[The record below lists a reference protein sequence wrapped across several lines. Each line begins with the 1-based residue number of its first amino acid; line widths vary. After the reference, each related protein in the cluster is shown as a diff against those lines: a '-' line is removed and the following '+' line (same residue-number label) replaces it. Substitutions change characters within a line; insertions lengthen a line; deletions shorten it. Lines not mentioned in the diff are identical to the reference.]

1 MPSNSLPPPA
11 PCVAGARR
19 ASVRGVR
26 GYLLR
31 CVAVGVL
38 VGISCGALVGLGL
51 SRFMNLPAVETLT
64 TYRPAA
70 ATQIRARDG
79 SLLATLA
86 LQRRLPLPPDQIPEV
101 FRKAVVAAEDAHFF
115 AHTGLDPKGIVRAVL
130 RNVFSGRYSQGAST
144 LTQQLARTLFLT
156 PERTL
161 ERKIKEAL
169 LAIEIEQKF
178 SKDQILA
185 MYANQMYFGHGRYG
199 VEASARFF
207 FGKPAAELTI
217 AEAALLAGIVQLN
230 DRQSPIR
237 FPERALA
244 RRSYALTRMRDEGFI
259 SEDEYRTAMAA
270 PLGASPHYDRNAAAD
285 YFVEVARRAVEEQF
299 GTRAMLEGGL
309 VVETT
314 LDPTLQALAETALRN
329 GLVALQRR
337 LGWPGARRNLL
348 AEGVVEDLEAWR
360 DPSWAFLQW
369 REGELAYAVASEVSA
384 EQAKLHIAGR
394 NATLTIADARW
405 TNRDSL
411 NRLCRRGDVLLV
423 RLAKVPPDG
432 PVSVALE
439 AEPRVEG
446 ALLALDNRTGAV
458 LAHVGGFD
466 FDRSQFDRVTQAK
479 RQCGSAFKPFVYL
492 AAFERG
498 FSPNEL
504 IFDGPAL
511 FPDERGERTY
521 VPLNYYR
528 RYEGMVTLRHAL
540 EHSLNASAV
549 KLQQLVTGDAII
561 DVARRLGINEKL
573 APYPTMALGSFELT
587 LWELTGAYASIANGG
602 QRVKPYFLAR
612 VLDGVGQPLYTHRLE
627 PFQAVGE
634 DVAYLANQ
642 VLRGVVQRGTAA
654 KAAGLPGYLAGKTGT
669 TDAYTDAW
677 FIGYSPRI
685 TVGVWVG
692 RDLKER
698 IGNNMTG
705 AEAALPTWIEF
716 MKAYLESQPEHVRRE
731 EPPVPSGIALVPVD
745 PLTGLRANPGCGER
759 VILEAVPAGREPA
772 PCSDEWH
779 HIVALPWPQQLPY
792 YTYRPGEPVTT
803 PEAMAAAQAKIAAK
817 GGEVERA
824 RTR

>member
-1 MPSNSLPPPA
+1 MPGL
-11 PCVAGARR
+11 RR
-19 ASVRGVR
+19 ASVPAVRRYLVRWLTVGTLIGV
-26 GYLLR
+26 
-31 CVAVGVL
+31 A
-38 VGISCGALVGLGL
+38 CGAGIGLAL
-51 SRFMNLPAVETLT
+51 SRFMNLPAVEALT

-70 ATQIRARDG
+70 ATQVRARDG

-86 LQRRLPLPPDQIPEV
+86 LQRRFPLPPDQIPDV
-101 FRKAVVAAEDAHFF
+101 FRKAVVASEDARFF
-115 AHTGLDPKGIVRAVL
+115 AHTGLDPKGILRAVV
-130 RNVFSGRYSQGAST
+130 RNVFSRRYSQGAST

-199 VEASARFF
+199 VEAASRFF
-207 FGKPAAELTI
+207 FGKPAAELNI
-217 AEAALLAGIVQLN
+217 PEAALLAGIVQLN

-244 RRSYALTRMRDEGFI
+244 RRNYALTRMRDERFI
-259 SEDEYRTAMAA
+259 TEEEYRTALAA
-270 PLGASPHYDRNAAAD
+270 PLGAAPHFDRNAAAD

-314 LDPTLQALAETALRN
+314 VDPALQELAERSLRN

-337 LGWPGARRNLL
+337 LGWPGPRRNLVTD
-348 AEGVVEDLEAWR
+348 GVEDLDSWR
-360 DPSWAFLQW
+360 DPSWAFLRW
-369 REGELAYAVASEVSA
+369 REGELAYAVVSEVSPQHA
-384 EQAKLHIAGR
+384 ELRIAGR
-394 NATLTIADARW
+394 RATLALADARW
-405 TNRDSL
+405 TGRDSL
-411 NRLCRRGDVLLV
+411 TRLCRRGDVLLI
-423 RLAKVPPDG
+423 RLGKILPDG
-432 PVSVALE
+432 PLSVTLE
-439 AEPRVEG
+439 PEPRVEG
-446 ALLALDNRTGAV
+446 ALLAIDNRTGAV

-479 RQCGSAFKPFVYL
+479 RQCGSAFKPFVYV

-498 FSPNEL
+498 FTPNEL

-511 FPDERGERTY
+511 FPDERGLLTY

-528 RYEGMVTLRHAL
+528 RYEGMVTLRYAL

-549 KLQQLVTGDAII
+549 KLQQLTSGEAII
-561 DVARRLGINEKL
+561 DVARRLGITEKL
-573 APYPTMALGSFELT
+573 SPYPTMALGSFELT
-587 LWELTGAYASIANGG
+587 LSEITGAYASIANGG
-602 QRVKPYFLAR
+602 QRVRPFFIGR
-612 VLDGVGQPLYTHRLE
+612 VLDSAGQPIYSHRLE
-627 PFQAVGE
+627 PFQAIRE
-634 DVAYLANQ
+634 DVAFLTNH
-642 VLRGVVQRGTAA
+642 VLRGVVLRGTAA
-654 KAAGLPGYLAGKTGT
+654 RAANLPGYLAGKTGT
-669 TDAYTDAW
+669 TDDYTDAW

-692 RDLKER
+692 RDMKER
-698 IGNNMTG
+698 IGRNMTG

-716 MKAYLESQPEHVRRE
+716 MKAYLESQPEFIREE
-731 EPPVPSGIALVPVD
+731 EPPIPAGITLLPVD
-745 PLTGLRANPGCGER
+745 RRTGLRANPGCGEY
-759 VILEAVPAGREPA
+759 VILEAVPLGREPG
-772 PCSDEWH
+772 PCSEEWH
-779 HIVALPWPQQLPY
+779 HLFGLPWPQQLPY
-792 YTYRPGEPVTT
+792 YSYRPGEPQTT

-824 RTR
+824 GRR

>member
-1 MPSNSLPPPA
+1 M
-11 PCVAGARR
+11 GR
-19 ASVRGVR
+19 
-26 GYLLR
+26 YLLR
-31 CVAVGVL
+31 SLTIGVLLGITGGAAVGL
-38 VGISCGALVGLGL
+38 AL
-51 SRFMNLPAVETLT
+51 SRLLNLPAVETLT

-101 FRKAVVAAEDAHFF
+101 FRKAVVAAEDARFF
-115 AHTGLDPKGIVRAVL
+115 AHPGLDPKGIVRAAL
-130 RNVFSGRYSQGAST
+130 RNVFSRRYSQGAST
-144 LTQQLARTLFLT
+144 LTQQLARTLFLS

-185 MYANQMYFGHGRYG
+185 MYANQIYFGHGRYG
-199 VEASARFF
+199 VEAASRFF
-207 FGKPAAELTI
+207 FGKPAAELTVP
-217 AEAALLAGIVQLN
+217 EAALLAGIVQLN

-244 RRSYALTRMRDEGFI
+244 RRTYVLTRMRDERFI
-259 SEDEYRTAMAA
+259 SEDEFHTAMAA
-270 PLGASPHYDRNAAAD
+270 PLAASPHWDRNAAAD

-314 LDPTLQALAETALRN
+314 VDPALQALAETSVRN
-329 GLVALQRR
+329 GLAALQQR

-348 AEGVVEDLEAWR
+348 ADGIKDLDAWR
-360 DPSWAFLQW
+360 DPSWAFLRW
-369 REGELAYAVASEVSA
+369 REGELAYAVVAEVSA
-384 EQAKLHIAGR
+384 QQATLRIAGR
-394 NATLTIADARW
+394 DAVLALADARW
-405 TNRDSL
+405 TGRDAL
-411 NRLCRRGDVLLV
+411 TRLCRRGDVLLV
-423 RLAKVPPDG
+423 RLGQALSDEPLAVT
-432 PVSVALE
+432 LE

-498 FSPNEL
+498 FAPNEML
-504 IFDGPAL
+504 FDGPAL
-511 FPDERGERTY
+511 FPDERGEMTY

-528 RYEGMVTLRHAL
+528 RWEGIVTLRYAL

-549 KLQQLVTGDAII
+549 KLQQLVGGEAII
-561 DVARRLGINEKL
+561 DVARRLGIRERL
-573 APYPTMALGSFELT
+573 APYPTMALGAFELT
-587 LWELTGAYASIANGG
+587 LWELTGAYAGIANGG
-602 QRVKPYFLAR
+602 QWMQPFFIAR
-612 VLDGVGQPLYTHRLE
+612 VLDGAGRQLFSHRLE
-627 PFQAVGE
+627 PFQAVRE
-634 DVAYLANQ
+634 DVAYLANH
-642 VLRGVVQRGTAA
+642 VLRGVVQRGTAVR
-654 KAAGLPGYLAGKTGT
+654 AANLPGYLAGKTGT
-669 TDAYTDAW
+669 TDGYTDAW

-698 IGNNMTG
+698 IGRNMTG
-705 AEAALPTWIEF
+705 AEAALPIWIEF
-716 MKAYLESQPEHVRRE
+716 MKGYLQAQPEHVLQE
-731 EPPVPSGIALVPVD
+731 EPTVPAGIALVPVD
-745 PLTGLRANPGCGER
+745 PDTGLRANPGCGER
-759 VILEAVPAGREPA
+759 VILEAVPAAREPA
-772 PCSDEWH
+772 PCSAEWH
-779 HIVALPWPQQLPY
+779 HVVALPWPQQLPY
-792 YTYRPGEPVTT
+792 YTYRPGEPITT
-803 PEAMAAAQAKIAAK
+803 PEAIAVAQAKIAAK
-817 GGEVERA
+817 GGEAATATPR
-824 RTR
+824 

>member
-1 MPSNSLPPPA
+1 M
-11 PCVAGARR
+11 GR
-19 ASVRGVR
+19 
-26 GYLLR
+26 YFLR
-31 CVAVGVL
+31 WLVVGLL
-38 VGISCGALVGLGL
+38 VGITCGAVVGLGM

-86 LQRRLPLPPDQIPEV
+86 LQRRLPLPPDQIPPV
-101 FRKAVVAAEDAHFF
+101 FRNAVVAAEDARFY
-115 AHTGLDPKGIVRAVL
+115 AHTGLDPKGIMRAML
-130 RNVFSGRYSQGAST
+130 RNVFSRRYSQGAST

-169 LAIEIEQKF
+169 LAIEIEQRF

-199 VEASARFF
+199 VEAAARFF
-207 FGKPAAELTI
+207 FGKPAAELSI
-217 AEAALLAGIVQLN
+217 PEAALLAGIVQLN

-244 RRSYALTRMRDEGFI
+244 RRSYTLTRMRDERLI
-259 SEDEYRTAMAA
+259 SEDEFRTAMAA
-270 PLGASPHYDRNAAAD
+270 PLGAAAHYDRNAAAD
-285 YFVEVARRAVEEQF
+285 YFVEVARRTVEERF
-299 GTRAMLEGGL
+299 GTRQMLEGGL

-314 LDPTLQALAETALRN
+314 VDPALQALAETSLRN

-348 AEGVVEDLEAWR
+348 SDGVEDFDTWR
-360 DPSWAFLQW
+360 DPSWSFLHW
-369 REGELAYAVASEVSA
+369 REGELAYAVVAAVSA
-384 EQAKLHIAGR
+384 QDADLRIAGR
-394 NATLTIADARW
+394 SASLALADARW

-411 NRLCRRGDVLLV
+411 TRLCRRGDVLLV
-423 RLAKVPPDG
+423 RLGKVLPDA
-432 PVSVALE
+432 PLAVTLE
-439 AEPRVEG
+439 PEPRVEG
-446 ALLALDNRTGAV
+446 ALLAIDNRTGAV

-498 FSPNEL
+498 FSPNEIL
-504 IFDGPAL
+504 FDGPAL
-511 FPDERGERTY
+511 FPDERGEMTY

-549 KLQQLVTGDAII
+549 KLQQLVTGEAII
-561 DVARRLGINEKL
+561 DVARRLGITEKL

-587 LWELTGAYASIANGG
+587 LSEITGAYAAIANGG
-602 QRVKPYFLAR
+602 QRVQPYFIAR
-612 VLDGVGQPLYTHRLE
+612 VLDGGGQPLHSHRLE
-627 PFQAVGE
+627 PFQAVRE
-634 DVAYLANQ
+634 DVAYVADH

-654 KAAGLPGYLAGKTGT
+654 KAASLPGYLAGKTGT
-669 TDAYTDAW
+669 TDAYSDAW

-692 RDLKER
+692 RDMKER
-698 IGNNMTG
+698 IGRNMTG

-731 EPPVPSGIALVPVD
+731 EPAIPAGITLVPVD
-745 PLTGLRANPGCGER
+745 RVTGLRANPGCGER
-759 VILEAVPAGREPA
+759 VILEAVLLGRDPA
-772 PCSDEWH
+772 PCSEEWH
-779 HIVALPWPQQLPY
+779 HVVGLPWPQQLPY

-803 PEAMAAAQAKIAAK
+803 PEAMAAAEAKIAVK
-817 GGEVERA
+817 GGDVERPTP
-824 RTR
+824 R